1 MSRVFIV
8 AAKRTP
14 FGRFRGAIADRG
26 PVELATIA
34 GNSVL
39 AGLDRSVID
48 QVIIGNVLSAGQ
60 GMNIARQIAV
70 GLQLPLATPAF
81 TINMMCGSGM
91 QSALL
96 GAQAIRSG
104 DAQVVLVGGT
114 ESMTQSPFLIARPGK
129 GESLPETN
137 VAEHAVDSMLT
148 DGLVDS
154 FSQRTMAETVE
165 DIAEEMKISR
175 REQDAWAERSQRLYS
190 KALGEGKFADELVAV
205 DDCVKDEHPR
215 PDANR
220 QSLAALKPLFE
231 PNGEG
236 PAGTITAGNASGIN
250 DGAAILLLAGEE
262 STRRH
267 GWKPLAQLTAG
278 TSTGCD
284 PQRMG
289 LGPVYAIRKLLEKL
303 GRNLQDFDRVEI
315 NEAFAAQVLACL
327 RHLEVRVNL
336 AQPDVSTGT
345 LAGVPIQLNG
355 HGGAIAIGHPLAAS
369 GARLLTHLAWQIAQ
383 GRSKN
388 CLASLCIGGGMG
400 IAAALSTP

>member
-14 FGRFRGAIADRG
+14 FGRFRGALADRG
-26 PVELATIA
+26 PVELAVAA
-34 GNSVL
+34 GNGAL

-48 QVIIGNVLSAGQ
+48 QVILGNVLSAGQ
-60 GMNIARQIAV
+60 GMNVARQVAV
-70 GLQLPLATPAF
+70 GLQLPLTTPAF

-96 GAQAIRSG
+96 GAQAIKAG
-104 DAQVVLVGGT
+104 EAQVVLVGGT
-114 ESMTQSPFLIARPGK
+114 ESMTQSPFLLARPGK
-129 GESLPETN
+129 GETLPESN
-137 VAEHAVDSMLT
+137 ISEHAVDSMLT

-190 KALGEGKFADELVAV
+190 KALVEGKFAEELVAV
-205 DDCVKDEHPR
+205 DDCVQDEHPR

-231 PNGEG
+231 SDGTT
-236 PAGTITAGNASGIN
+236 PAGTITAGNASGVN
-250 DGAAILLLAGEE
+250 DGAAILLLASEE
-262 STRRH
+262 ATRKH
-267 GWKPLAQLTAG
+267 GWKPMAQLTAG

-289 LGPVYAIRKLLEKL
+289 LGPVHAIRKLLAQL
-303 GRNLQDFDRVEI
+303 GKNLQDFDRVEI

-327 RHLEVRVNL
+327 RQLEVRVNL
-336 AQPDVSTGT
+336 AQPDVSTGI
-345 LAGVPIQLNG
+345 LAGIPIQLNG
-355 HGGAIAIGHPLAAS
+355 HGGAIAVGHPLAAS

-388 CLASLCIGGGMG
+388 GLASLCIGGGMG
-400 IAAALSTP
+400 IAATLSAP